1 MKITSYEKIA
11 SEIGILERLDFSG
24 LSSKDRVDFF
34 NMLSDLA
41 YKMVDIKH
49 PILNVK
55 LIPASEVK
63 DNNYN
68 PNKMASPEFRLLKHS
83 IKGDG
88 MTMPIVVSKNNEN
101 ESVIVD
107 GFHRTKI
114 IKNNMDIKNS
124 LCSYI
129 PVVNLDR
136 TENER
141 ISSSVRHNM
150 ARGSHQVELTS
161 KLVMK
166 LKQSTWDNSR
176 ICSELGMDADEVLRM
191 QQITGLA
198 DAFKNNSFSKSWE

>member
-1 MKITSYEKIA
+1 MKMTSYEKIA
-11 SEIGILERLDFSG
+11 SEIGMLERLDFSE
-24 LSSKDRVDFF
+24 LNNKDRVDFF

-41 YKMVDIKH
+41 YKMVGMQH

-55 LIPASEVK
+55 LIPASDVK

-83 IKGDG
+83 IKKDG
-88 MTMPIVVSKNNEN
+88 ITMPIVVSKKDEN

-129 PVVNLDR
+129 PVINLER

-141 ISSSVRHNM
+141 ISTSVRHNM

-176 ICSELGMDADEVLRM
+176 ICAELGMDADEVLRM
-191 QQITGLA
+191 QQVTGLA
-198 DAFKNNSFSKSWE
+198 DAFKKGFF

>member
-1 MKITSYEKIA
+1 MMKMTSYEKIA
-11 SEIGILERLDFSG
+11 SEIGMLERLDFSE
-24 LSSKDRVDFF
+24 LNNKDRVDFF

-41 YKMVDIKH
+41 YKMVGMQH

-55 LIPASEVK
+55 LIPASDVK

-83 IKGDG
+83 IKKDG
-88 MTMPIVVSKNNEN
+88 ITMPIVVSKKDEN

-129 PVVNLDR
+129 PVINLER

-141 ISSSVRHNM
+141 ISTSVRHNM

-166 LKQSTWDNSR
+166 LK
-176 ICSELGMDADEVLRM
+176 L
-191 QQITGLA
+191 
-198 DAFKNNSFSKSWE
+198 